1 MILTPLDAETFAHI
15 LDVFDKGLAQYLMA
29 RAVFRR
35 IAATRQYCP
44 GFTADLNAGRQKAI
58 ALAHRL
64 GIPVIDED
72 PAVAFSWDG
81 HAIRTRSET
90 SVVFHEIAHWQI
102 APPARRALYDFGVG
116 AGPETGRIDQANAA
130 ACVDAATKEEEENL
144 SSLLGILWE
153 TAHDEPAVLAF
164 AEQNWLELYD
174 RPHTRAHFAQCL
186 AELHARGLIDEEG
199 KPLLKP
205 ASLPAY
211 SESARDR

>member
-1 MILTPLDAETFAHI
+1 MILTPLDAETFPHI
-15 LDVFDKGLAQYLMA
+15 LDVFDAGLAEYPMA

-35 IAATRQYCP
+35 IAATRTYCP
-44 GFTADLNAGRQKAI
+44 GFTADLHAGRQKAI
-58 ALAHRL
+58 ALAVCL

-102 APPARRALYDFGVG
+102 APPARRELFDFGVG
-116 AGPETGRIDQANAA
+116 AGPETGRIDEANAVVR
-130 ACVDAATKEEEENL
+130 VDAATKEDEENF

-153 TAHDEPAVLAF
+153 TAHGEPAVLAF

-174 RPHTRAHFAQCL
+174 RPHTRAHFARCL
-186 AELHARGLIDEEG
+186 EALRTLGLIDDEG
-199 KPLLKP
+199 MPLARP
-205 ASLPAY
+205 ASR
-211 SESARDR
+211 STC